1 MPFSILTVTLCGLI
15 NSLVYVVVVTVFLA
29 LPHASFHEV
38 VELDA
43 LDALELEG
51 LQPGGATL
59 AVGV

>member
-1 MPFSILTVTLCGLI
+1 MIF
-15 NSLVYVVVVTVFLA
+15 VTVLLA

-51 LQPGGATL
+51 LQSGIPT
-59 AVGV
+59 AV

>member
-1 MPFSILTVTLCGLI
+1 MIRDGKQLVVLLCGLI
-15 NSLVYVVVVTVFLA
+15 NSIVYCLVMTAFLA

-51 LQPGGATL
+51 LAAGAE
-59 AVGV
+59 AA